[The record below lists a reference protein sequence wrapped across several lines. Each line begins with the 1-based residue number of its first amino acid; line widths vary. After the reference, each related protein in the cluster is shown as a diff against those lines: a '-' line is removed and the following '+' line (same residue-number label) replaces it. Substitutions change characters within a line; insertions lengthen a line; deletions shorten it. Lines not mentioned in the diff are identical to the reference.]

1 MTGNRGSSRT
11 TYAMYL
17 LKDKAGY
24 AAVLYAQGGKRL
36 RRPAPAGAARCLGL
50 IQCDTEK
57 DAVLA
62 AGEIHAFQDALD
74 DEATAEGFLVN
85 PGAHLAPDPG
95 LLSWV

>member
-1 MTGNRGSSRT
+1 MTGNRRASLT

-17 LKDKAGY
+17 LKGKAGY

-36 RRPAPAGAARCLGL
+36 RLPAPAGAARCLGL
-50 IQCDTEK
+50 IQCDTEQ

-62 AGEIHAFQDALD
+62 ASEIHVFQDAVD
-74 DEATAEGFLVN
+74 DETTAEGFLLN

-95 LLSWV
+95 LLSLA